1 MANVN
6 EELIL
11 LYEYQTLENRSKVL
25 EASLNNHPAL
35 KELGKLKRKINEEKS
50 SIDGKRERFLFL
62 DKELKKVE
70 KKINEFTDEIGQFEE
85 RIYSGEVTTIKELN
99 ALKDK
104 QELLQDRTK
113 ESEESALEMMEE
125 IEILSKEIEKSQ
137 KINDTIEKEYSE
149 KRLKTCQELG
159 KIKEEIQSIEVQ
171 KAKLENTI
179 SPNLLNM
186 YKRIK
191 KNKPN
196 PVAQVIGNS
205 TCGGC
210 MTELSIMI
218 ADEVKRSEKVVYC
231 EHCGRILVKQ

>member
-1 MANVN
+1 MASVK

-11 LYEYQTLENRSKVL
+11 LYEYQTLEKQSKIL
-25 EASLNNHPAL
+25 EASLNNHMAL
-35 KELGKLKRKINEEKS
+35 KELGKLKREMSEEKS
-50 SIDGKRERFLFL
+50 FIDSKRERFLFL

-70 KKINEFTDEIGQFEE
+70 KKINEFTDEIRQFEE
-85 RIYSGEVTTIKELN
+85 RIYGGEVTTIKELN

-113 ESEESALEMMEE
+113 KSEESAIEMMEE

-137 KINDTIEKEYSE
+137 EIIDTIKKEYSE

-159 KIKEEIQSIEVQ
+159 KIKEELESIEVR
-171 KAKLENTI
+171 KTKLENTI
-179 SPNLLNM
+179 SPELLNI

-196 PVAQVIGNS
+196 PVAPVIENS

-218 ADEVKRSEKVVYC
+218 ADEVMRSEKIVYC

>member
-1 MANVN
+1 MAKVK

-11 LYEYQTLENRSKVL
+11 LYEYQTLEKQSEIL

-35 KELGKLKRKINEEKS
+35 KELGKLKREINEKKF

-85 RIYSGEVTTIKELN
+85 RIYGGEVTTIKELK

-113 ESEESALEMMEE
+113 ESEESAIEMMEE
-125 IEILSKEIEKSQ
+125 IEVLSKEIEKSQ
-137 KINDTIEKEYSE
+137 EIVDTIEKEYSE

-159 KIKEEIQSIEVQ
+159 KIKKEIESIEVQ
-171 KAKLENTI
+171 KTKLENTI
-179 SPNLLNM
+179 SPELLNI

-196 PVAQVIGNS
+196 PVAPVIKNS

-218 ADEVKRSEKVVYC
+218 ADEVMRSEKLVYC